1 MAAGGRRRDG
11 GGALSRSVMYSRFP
25 SRSFF
30 IAVARRIRISRRENL
45 THTAIPSAAHST
57 RDRVTLAHGANFA
70 ASWSLY
76 AEGER
81 RFAERRR
88 EVRYIVNSRGE
99 MRAACDAGAGG
110 QRAPGAGGEGVEAR
124 VRLDKELLHVF
135 RSSTAQHRH
144 STDTAPT
151 QHPHSTP
158 TAHSTTRRSASSRSS
173 NRTQANLCGPPT

>member
-110 QRAPGAGGEGVEAR
+110 QRAPGAGERGLRR
-124 VRLDKELLHVF
+124 VCGSI
-135 RSSTAQHRH
+135 RSSSTSSARAPLSTHTVPTQHRH
-144 STDTAPT
+144 STNTAPT
-151 QHPHSTP
+151 QQPAPH
-158 TAHSTTRRSASSRSS
+158 
-173 NRTQANLCGPPT
+173 